1 MLIGHGKIW
10 NRLSALEKSPEMPAT
25 FLFSGPEGVGKMLFA
40 REWAKK
46 ILCAGGSCDQASCA
60 SCRIFHE
67 SGRKHPDL
75 IILSTMNE
83 GPSGSSKSAK
93 NDEESATIKIDR
105 ARAFMVEL
113 ANAPLV
119 SNRRVAIVDSAH
131 LLTNQAANSLLKTLE
146 EPPPGTMII
155 LVTHLPD
162 HLPQTIRSRCLNVS
176 FGPLSLSEFSAVLEQ
191 TGLQTDMSP
200 EDLYALSSGA
210 PGQAGAQC
218 LPSRARSIEASK
230 RLFSAK
236 KKPAATLFS
245 DLAIILDDPDDSFFL
260 NRLESHLLEL
270 YREEAGLRQ
279 HQTPAIDPIK
289 RQLLHDK
296 LLAIRTMSAYN
307 IHRAMN
313 AEEVLLEFR
322 EIFGA

>member
-1 MLIGHGKIW
+1 MLIGHQKIW
-10 NRLSALEKSPEMPAT
+10 DRLSILTQNPEMPAT

-40 REWAKK
+40 KEWAKK
-46 ILCAGGSCDQASCA
+46 ILCLGGTCPQTDCTSCA
-60 SCRIFHE
+60 IFLE

-75 IILSTMNE
+75 IILSNTNE
-83 GPSGSSKSAK
+83 GTSVSSKANG
-93 NDEESATIKIDR
+93 NDDESQTIKIDR
-105 ARAFMVEL
+105 ARAFMIEL
-113 ANAPLV
+113 SNAPLV

-146 EPPPGTMII
+146 EPPPGTIII

-176 FGPLSLSEFSAVLEQ
+176 FGPLSLSEFKAVMEQ
-191 TGLQTDMSP
+191 VGLKTEMAQ
-200 EDLYALSSGA
+200 EDLYDLASGA
-210 PGQAGAQC
+210 PGQAESQS
-218 LPSRARSIEASK
+218 LPSRVRSIEASK
-230 RLFSAK
+230 RLFSGK
-236 KKPAATLFS
+236 KKPAASLFS
-245 DLAIILDDPDDSFFL
+245 DLSVILDDPDDSFFL

-270 YREEAGLRQ
+270 YRQEDRSP
-279 HQTPAIDPIK
+279 HQQPAIDPIK

-296 LLAIRTMSAYN
+296 LLEIRTLSAYN